1 MVVVPRIVLYCAKCG
16 MPPEYCEYGPDYETH
31 CLPWLRKAHPDV
43 FEVRAKGSR
52 RENISRTMSD
62 VSAPEAAPKEVP
74 ITESSKTI
82 EPWTTEERL
91 RSFYE
96 KYVPAKVDTVPSL
109 LEKYAGK
116 EEKLFT
122 ALVQK
127 YGPEPEDPYVVAR
140 WGRQEEEVDDEN
152 VGSNLVVGEP
162 EEAELVSGGIS
173 GVSLAD
179 DVIKKRRGVGA
190 KKTFKLDTRVIIQK
204 ITRNRKKAVTHVVGL
219 DTVPDLIL
227 KDAAK
232 AFSKTFAG
240 SSSVKDTPQG
250 KEIII
255 QGDHQ
260 DTCAEMIVT
269 KFKVPASVVF
279 LDIDGE
285 FVPFG

>member
-1 MVVVPRIVLYCAKCG
+1 MVVPTPRIVLYCAKCG

-31 CLPWLRKAHPDV
+31 CLPWLKKVHP
-43 FEVRAKGSR
+43 ELIEKLRG
-52 RENISRTMSD
+52 
-62 VSAPEAAPKEVP
+62 VSAKNVSSTLCDTSGSDAEKELPVVA
-74 ITESSKTI
+74 ESKVL

-96 KYVPAKVDTVPSL
+96 KYVPEKVDTIPSL

-122 ALVQK
+122 ALVKK
-127 YGPEPEDPYVVAR
+127 YGPEPDDPYVTAR
-140 WGRQEEEVDDEN
+140 WGKQEEDSDDEN
-152 VGSNLVVGEP
+152 DGGTNKGDQSEG
-162 EEAELVSGGIS
+162 AEVAGGIS
-173 GVSLAD
+173 GLSLD
-179 DVIKKRRGVGA
+179 DLKKRRGVGA
-190 KKTFKLDTRVIIQK
+190 KKTSKLDTRVIIQK

-260 DTCAEMIVT
+260 DTCAEMIVN
-269 KFKVPASVVF
+269 KFKVPASAVF

>member
-1 MVVVPRIVLYCAKCG
+1 MVVPRIVLYCAKCG

-31 CLPWLRKAHPDV
+31 CLPWLRKAHPDL
-43 FEVRAKGSR
+43 FETWKGDR
-52 RENISRTMSD
+52 RENASRSMSD
-62 VSAPEAAPKEVP
+62 ASAADAQVEDP
-74 ITESSKTI
+74 ITESKTI

-96 KYVPAKVDTVPSL
+96 KYMPEKANTVPSL

-116 EEKLFT
+116 EEQLFA
-122 ALVQK
+122 ALVKK
-127 YGPEPEDPYVVAR
+127 YGPEPEDPYVIAR
-140 WGRQEEEVDDEN
+140 WGRQEEEGDDEN
-152 VGSNLVVGEP
+152 GGGHPGEET
-162 EEAELVSGGIS
+162 EEAEGLSGGMS

-179 DVIKKRRGVGA
+179 DVKKRRGVGA
-190 KKTFKLDTRVIIQK
+190 RKSSKVDTRVIIQK
-204 ITRNRKKAVTHVVGL
+204 ITRNKKKAVTHVVGL
-219 DTVPDLIL
+219 DTVPDLVL

-240 SSSVKDTPQG
+240 SSSVKDTEQG

-260 DTCAEMIVT
+260 DTCAEMIVK